1 MAKKNINS
9 DSAYS
14 GQLTLD
20 TFKAVYRRLGLSDD
34 SYRRLYEHL
43 TDEEATYAALY
54 SQSGDAGY
62 DIFASWDMP
71 LSRGQYPC
79 VLPQEIRLSG
89 DAAALRNYLDAN
101 INILGAADI
110 AFLLKHIEVAEK
122 VKTIAQKAEQDLTAG
137 KQREEKPEIYTDE
150 KGYARLRTT
159 QPSPQ
164 STSQGCW
171 SVAMQQIVESRG
183 VPDITQEDIRAYRTT
198 AEIDKD
204 NHQKLD
210 ETYHK
215 DQGAFAAEMMDA
227 VLALAP
233 NTMIRLM
240 EIQSYDPNDPA
251 VAEKNITEQQYR
263 DNARELIRQT
273 VEKAIYIDRSPLII
287 KEPGHYLNIVGI
299 NGDML
304 LVQDPRNTDAWGPER
319 LREIPIDTF
328 VTKMVME
335 RNEGIQLMWGSDI
348 RLDKD
353 GKIIGLP
360 DDAVQPD
367 ENGGMQMNEAQN
379 TLMLSSK
386 TESVNDGVWVSRVG
400 GKPRPARNTAESY
413 TADGLRRVDQVYL
426 PKKLNMAA
434 LKKEA
439 ELASEESL
447 QQQKQIAGIYYS
459 DAKDLQGVIVKEILE
474 EGLDK
479 AKQNAAERAGL
490 KELKEQGFVIL
501 SEEERKALQTPVTPV
516 STPKK
521 EETTAPKKGFQFSIS
536 REASLDYS
544 VPQNTAPKQTQNNT
558 KAPVFSSVHTDSIS
572 FVAPEKTEQRRRM
585 SMNELWTGNP
595 EMEKKAEERKKA
607 IDNRREAEKDTKDN
621 EIRRAKTIK

>member
-14 GQLTLD
+14 GQLTFD

-43 TDEEATYAALY
+43 TDEEATYAAKY

-89 DAAALRNYLDAN
+89 DAAALRNYMDAN

-122 VKTIAQKAEQDLTAG
+122 VNAIGQKAEQDLTEG
-137 KQREEKPEIYTDE
+137 KQREAKPEIYTDE
-150 KGYARLRTT
+150 NGYTRLRIT

-183 VPDITQEDIRAYRTT
+183 MADITQEDIRAYRTRGEV
-198 AEIDKD
+198 AEDD
-204 NHQKLD
+204 HDKLD
-210 ETYHK
+210 EIYHK
-215 DQGAFAAEMMDA
+215 DQGAFAGEMMDA
-227 VLALAP
+227 VLAFAP
-233 NTMIRLM
+233 NTMVRLM
-240 EIQSYDPNDPA
+240 EIQNYDPNDP
-251 VAEKNITEQQYR
+251 VVVEKNITEQQYR

-273 VEKAIYIDRSPLII
+273 VEKALFIDRSPLII

-299 NGDML
+299 QGDML
-304 LVQDPRNTDAWGPER
+304 LVQDPRNTDAWGAER

-328 VTKMVME
+328 VTKMVVE

-348 RLDKD
+348 HLDKD

-360 DDAVQPD
+360 DDTVQPD
-367 ENGGMQMNEAQN
+367 ENGEIQMNDAQN
-379 TLMLSSK
+379 TLMASFK

-400 GKPRPARNTAESY
+400 GKPQPAKNLTESY

-426 PKKLNMAA
+426 PKKLNMTG

-447 QQQKQIAGIYYS
+447 WQQKETAKLYYS
-459 DAKDLQGVIVKEILE
+459 DAKDLQGVRVKEVLE

-490 KELKEQGFVIL
+490 KELKEQ
-501 SEEERKALQTPVTPV
+501 PVT
-516 STPKK
+516 KK
-521 EETTAPKKGFQFSIS
+521 EQTSPKKGFQFSIS

-595 EMEKKAEERKKA
+595 EMEKKAEERKKV

-621 EIRRAKTIK
+621 GIRRAKAIK

>member
-14 GQLTLD
+14 GQLTFD

-43 TDEEATYAALY
+43 TDEEATYAAMY

-79 VLPQEIRLSG
+79 VLPQEIRLNG

-122 VKTIAQKAEQDLTAG
+122 VNVIGQKAEQDLTEG
-137 KQREEKPEIYTDE
+137 KQREAKPEIYTDE
-150 KGYARLRTT
+150 NGYTRLRIT

-183 VPDITQEDIRAYRTT
+183 MADITQEDIRAYRTRGEV
-198 AEIDKD
+198 AEDD
-204 NHQKLD
+204 HDKLD
-210 ETYHK
+210 EIYHK
-215 DQGAFAAEMMDA
+215 DQGAFAGEMMDA
-227 VLALAP
+227 VLAFAP
-233 NTMIRLM
+233 NTMVRLM
-240 EIQSYDPNDPA
+240 EIQNYDPNDP
-251 VAEKNITEQQYR
+251 VVVEKNITEQQYR

-273 VEKAIYIDRSPLII
+273 VEKALFIDRSPLII

-299 NGDML
+299 QGDML
-304 LVQDPRNTDAWGPER
+304 LVQDPRNTDAWGAER

-328 VTKMVME
+328 VTKMVVE

-348 RLDKD
+348 HLDKD

-360 DDAVQPD
+360 DDTVQPD
-367 ENGGMQMNEAQN
+367 ENGEIQMNDAQN
-379 TLMLSSK
+379 TLMASFK

-400 GKPRPARNTAESY
+400 GKPQPAKNLTESY

-426 PKKLNMAA
+426 PKKLNMTG

-447 QQQKQIAGIYYS
+447 WQQKETAKLYYS
-459 DAKDLQGVIVKEILE
+459 DAKDLQGVRVKEVLE

-490 KELKEQGFVIL
+490 KELKEQ
-501 SEEERKALQTPVTPV
+501 PVT
-516 STPKK
+516 KN
-521 EETTAPKKGFQFSIS
+521 EEMTAPKKGFQFSIS

-558 KAPVFSSVHTDSIS
+558 KAPVFSAVHTDSIS

-621 EIRRAKTIK
+621 GIRRAKTIK

>member
-14 GQLTLD
+14 GQLTFD

-43 TDEEATYAALY
+43 TDEEATYAAMY

-71 LSRGQYPC
+71 LSRGKYPC

-122 VKTIAQKAEQDLTAG
+122 VNVIGQKAEQDLTEG
-137 KQREEKPEIYTDE
+137 KQREAKPEIYTDE
-150 KGYARLRTT
+150 NGYTRLRIT

-183 VPDITQEDIRAYRTT
+183 VADITQEDIRAYRTKGEV
-198 AEIDKD
+198 AEDD
-204 NHQKLD
+204 HDKLD
-210 ETYHK
+210 EIYHK
-215 DQGAFAAEMMDA
+215 DQGALAGEMMDA
-227 VLALAP
+227 VLAFAP
-233 NTMIRLM
+233 NTMVRLM
-240 EIQSYDPNDPA
+240 EIQNYDPNDPA

-263 DNARELIRQT
+263 DNARELLRQT
-273 VEKAIYIDRSPLII
+273 VEKAIFIDRSPLII

-299 NGDML
+299 QGDML
-304 LVQDPRNTDAWGPER
+304 LVQDPRNTDAWGSER
-319 LREIPIDTF
+319 LREVPIDTF
-328 VTKMVME
+328 IDKMVVE
-335 RNEGIQLMWGSDI
+335 RNEGIQLIWGSDI
-348 RLDKD
+348 HLDKD

-360 DDAVQPD
+360 DDTVQPD
-367 ENGGMQMNEAQN
+367 ENGEIQMNDAQN
-379 TLMLSSK
+379 TLMASFK

-400 GKPRPARNTAESY
+400 GKPKSAESPAESY

-426 PKKLNMAA
+426 PKKLNMTG

-447 QQQKQIAGIYYS
+447 WQQKETAKLYYS
-459 DAKDLQGVIVKEILE
+459 DAKDLQGVRVKEVLE

-490 KELKEQGFVIL
+490 KELKEQ
-501 SEEERKALQTPVTPV
+501 PVTKNEQT
-516 STPKK
+516 S
-521 EETTAPKKGFQFSIS
+521 PKKGFQFSIS

-558 KAPVFSSVHTDSIS
+558 KAPVFSSTHTDSIS
-572 FVAPEKTEQRRRM
+572 FVAPERTKQRRRM

-607 IDNRREAEKDTKDN
+607 IDNRREAEKDTKEN